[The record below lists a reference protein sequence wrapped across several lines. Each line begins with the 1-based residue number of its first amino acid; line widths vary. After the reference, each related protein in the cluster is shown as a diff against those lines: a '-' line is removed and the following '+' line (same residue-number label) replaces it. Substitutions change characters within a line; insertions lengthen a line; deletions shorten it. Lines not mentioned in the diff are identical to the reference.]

1 MKFNKGILALDT
13 ENKIKVP
20 NLVGKTEGEAKQILE
35 ESGLKCK
42 VTARRESKK
51 YDEGYVIEQNPEEG
65 KRVKKGYDV
74 EIVVS
79 SGKKSEEGHN
89 PGSIRTRMKHQ
100 IRKRWKMQDLP
111 ISNRKLCTVKKSRGL
126 LSARIRQQELRL
138 AKIQRLPCR
147 SAKVLRKLRYRMWSV
162 RQSQK
167 PRARSQEQA

>member
-1 MKFNKGILALDT
+1 MISVILMMTRMNYDDDSYDDDYDDEYDDDYDDEGEEHDSDEVNPRMNKIMKILTIVVAVLILVVLGVVVGKATGVLKFNKGILALDT

-74 EIVVS
+74 EIV
-79 SGKKSEEGHN
+79 GKLWKEVRRRYN
-89 PGSIRTRMKHQ
+89 PGCIRT
-100 IRKRWKMQDLP
+100 
-111 ISNRKLCTVKKSRGL
+111 G
-126 LSARIRQQELRL
+126 
-138 AKIQRLPCR
+138 
-147 SAKVLRKLRYRMWSV
+147 
-162 RQSQK
+162 
-167 PRARSQEQA
+167 

>member
-1 MKFNKGILALDT
+1 MKILTIVVAVLILVVLGVVVGKATGVLKFNKGILALDT

-74 EIVVS
+74 EILVS
-79 SGKKSEEGHN
+79 SGKKSEPLLTCMVISVSLLTLVPAVGFVPITVPCSSSLYTASDLILVN
-89 PGSIRTRMKHQ
+89 PAFS
-100 IRKRWKMQDLP
+100 
-111 ISNRKLCTVKKSRGL
+111 
-126 LSARIRQQELRL
+126 SAF
-138 AKIQRLPCR
+138 
-147 SAKVLRKLRYRMWSV
+147 
-162 RQSQK
+162 
-167 PRARSQEQA
+167 